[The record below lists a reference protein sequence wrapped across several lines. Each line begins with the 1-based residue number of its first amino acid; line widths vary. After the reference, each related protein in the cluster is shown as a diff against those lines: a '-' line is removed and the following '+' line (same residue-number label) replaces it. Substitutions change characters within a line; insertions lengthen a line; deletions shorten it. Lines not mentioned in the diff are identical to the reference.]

1 MRQATELETSTSKHS
16 VTPGPTLPAHELLG
30 DLLMKQ
36 QQPAQALEAYQ
47 RSLELYPKRFNS
59 LLGAARATRALQDER
74 VARSYYRELLGVA
87 EGTTRRIALNEARH
101 AVAKQLS
108 PCVGSLSHSHGR
120 QSPTRDADFAFTVPR
135 AFARGNSHR
144 NAKSASRACACRPSA
159 ASHEEG
165 WPNANVSRL
174 VMMC

>member
-101 AVAKQLS
+101 AVAKQ
-108 PCVGSLSHSHGR
+108 
-120 QSPTRDADFAFTVPR
+120 
-135 AFARGNSHR
+135 
-144 NAKSASRACACRPSA
+144 
-159 ASHEEG
+159 
-165 WPNANVSRL
+165 
-174 VMMC
+174 